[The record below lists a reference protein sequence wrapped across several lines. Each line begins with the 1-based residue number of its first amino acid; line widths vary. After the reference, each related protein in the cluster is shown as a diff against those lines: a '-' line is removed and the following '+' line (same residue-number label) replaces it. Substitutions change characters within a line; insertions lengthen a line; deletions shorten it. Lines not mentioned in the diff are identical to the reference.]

1 MIGKQ
6 SVKSDRTLIIEANL
20 VEHER
25 LNGEV
30 IVISFKSGKYFSLSG
45 SAADIWTLC
54 TNSMSQASMVSVL
67 QEKWNT
73 AIDIQ
78 EQVSNFIDEC
88 VASEIIKEIEGSEST
103 LITLPNDFERNGWQ
117 APNLMVFGNLQD
129 LIMVDPV
136 HDASLIDWPVE
147 KDFEFDK

>member
-1 MIGKQ
+1 M
-6 SVKSDRTLIIEANL
+6 KSDRNLTIEAEL

-25 LNGEV
+25 INGEV

-54 TNSMSQASMVSVL
+54 TNSMSQSAIISVL
-67 QEKWNT
+67 KEKWNT
-73 AIDIQ
+73 PIDIQ
-78 EQVSNFIDEC
+78 EQISNFIDEC
-88 VASEIIKEIEGSEST
+88 ISSEIIREIEESESSDNS
-103 LITLPNDFERNGWQ
+103 LPDDFERSSWQ
-117 APNLMVFGNLQD
+117 RPNLMVFGNLQD

-136 HDASLIDWPVE
+136 HDASLIDWPIE